1 MTDTIWPPVSLNSD
15 TNALQGPKYLA
26 LVQRLRD
33 AIRAGVLAPGAQLPP
48 VRDLAYQ
55 VGVTPG
61 TVARAY
67 QIATAE
73 GLLTAH
79 VGRGT
84 FVAERSRPEVP
95 HPLLAD
101 RAVGFDHDS
110 GPVDLRTPQLPD
122 VGQAQAIA
130 QAMHEA
136 AGALGPEVV
145 EYPGLR
151 MDLPCRQA
159 VLDMMGSYDL
169 GPLTPDDLV
178 LTHGGQ
184 NALGLVMQCVLRG
197 ERPLMLTEALAY
209 PGIRQAA
216 RLHRAEIM
224 GVEMDGQGVIPEALE
239 AICRRHA
246 VRLLCLTPEAQN
258 PTAVRMGAERR
269 QAMAALA
276 RKYDFHLLEDDC
288 FTTPD
293 TGLPGLRALA
303 PERGWYCTS
312 LSRSISA
319 GLRFGV
325 MACPEGM
332 GQAGRLAAQYSYFGL
347 SRPIV
352 ETVRRLMVS
361 GQAAALRDAAH
372 AVIDARLAMA
382 VAALK
387 GWDIRWQK
395 GLSYLWLTMPIGWRA
410 STFTRCAEAKGVLV
424 RSADEYALQDG
435 QAPNAVRIAL
445 AGGISEARFARAL
458 DTLAHL
464 LAHPPGEFSV

>member
-1 MTDTIWPPVSLNSD
+1 MTDTIWPPNSLNSD
-15 TNALQGPKYLA
+15 TNAQGPKYLA
-26 LVQRLRD
+26 LVMALRE
-33 AIRAGVLAPGAQLPP
+33 AIRGGLLQPGEKLPT
-48 VRDLAYQ
+48 VRDLAFQ
-55 VGVTPG
+55 TGVTPG

-73 GLLTAH
+73 GLLSAH

-84 FVAERSRPEVP
+84 FVAEPARPEAP

-101 RAVGFDHDS
+101 RAAGFDRDS

-122 VGQAQAIA
+122 VGQARAIA
-130 QAMHEA
+130 AAMRA
-136 AGALGPEVV
+136 AADAMGPEVV

-151 MDLPCRQA
+151 MDLPCRKA
-159 VLDMMGSYDL
+159 VLEMMGSYDL

-184 NALGLVMQCVLRG
+184 NAMNLVMQCVLRG
-197 ERPLMLTEALAY
+197 DRPLMLTEALAY

-216 RLHRAEIM
+216 RLNRAEIM
-224 GVEMDGQGVIPEALE
+224 GVEMDGQGVMPEALE
-239 AICRRHA
+239 AICRRHP

-269 QAMAALA
+269 QAMVTLA
-276 RKYDFHLLEDDC
+276 RKYDFQILEDDC

-303 PERGWYCTS
+303 PERSWYCTS
-312 LSRSISA
+312 LSKSVSA

-332 GQAGRLAAQYSYFGL
+332 GQTGRLAAQYSYFGL

-352 ETVRRLMVS
+352 ETVRHLIVS
-361 GQAAALRDAAH
+361 GQAAALRDAAQT
-372 AVIDARLAMA
+372 IISARLAMA

-387 GWDIRWQK
+387 GWEIRWQP

-410 STFTRCAEAKGVLV
+410 STFARRAEAEGVLI

-458 DTLAHL
+458 ATLTHL
-464 LAHPPGEFSV
+464 LAHPPGEFTV